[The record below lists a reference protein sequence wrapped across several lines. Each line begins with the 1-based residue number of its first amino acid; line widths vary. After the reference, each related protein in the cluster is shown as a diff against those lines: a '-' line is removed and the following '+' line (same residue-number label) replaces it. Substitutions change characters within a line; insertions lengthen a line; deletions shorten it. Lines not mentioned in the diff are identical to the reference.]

1 MILKDHG
8 NALKTEEE
16 LFLFLRAIISTVQLE
31 DLIFQI
37 GINTNGIP
45 K

>member
-8 NALKTEEE
+8 NAFKTEAE
-16 LFLFLRAIISTVQLE
+16 LFLFLRVVICTVQLE
-31 DLIFQI
+31 DLIFHI